1 MNELNNQIRKKISEL
16 SELLL
21 KAKKNANTGFGSL
34 DIKTIIND
42 LEGLPESLVSLLI
55 VTLYL
60 LADGKP
66 VNSTLVGKT
75 PRDVY
80 VQVKV
85 SQEGL

>member
-1 MNELNNQIRKKISEL
+1 MDELNNQMHEKISEL

-21 KAKKNANTGFGSL
+21 KAKENANTGFGYL
-34 DIKTIIND
+34 DIKTIIHD
-42 LEGLPESLVSLLI
+42 LEGLPEGLVSLL
-55 VTLYL
+55 VATMYL

-66 VNSTLVGKT
+66 IDSTLVGKT
-75 PRDVY
+75 PKGVY

>member
-1 MNELNNQIRKKISEL
+1 MNELNNQIHEKISEL
-16 SELLL
+16 SGLLL

-42 LEGLPESLVSLLI
+42 LEGLPESLVSLL
-55 VTLYL
+55 VATLYL

-80 VQVKV
+80 VQVRV
-85 SQEGL
+85 SEEGL

>member
-1 MNELNNQIRKKISEL
+1 MNELNNQIHEKISEL

-75 PRDVY
+75 PRGVH